1 MEGKTPSIP
10 YIGRCF
16 DIYRSSILRYIETFH
31 TIFDMSKFD
40 ISIHRNFPHD
50 FSIYR
55 SSIFRYIEAF
65 GTILRHLEV
74 RHLGMSQLR
83 YDISIV
89 HQNTKRHLK
98 TMATPN
104 AVHDQNSTIPITL
117 TAPFT
122 GYILSPSPIGGGVA
136 QICPQIK
143 RAEPFEYPKKAMHQL
158 LHRYMVHPS
167 VLLKWNRTAQLT
179 TKGTRKCETLP
190 EDDGCIQ
197 RLRRSEQCFSR
208 SGPSLS
214 P

>member
-1 MEGKTPSIP
+1 MFR
-10 YIGRCF
+10 YISKL
-16 DIYRSSILRYIETFH
+16 DTSIYRNFPYDFRYVEVRY
-31 TIFDMSKFD
+31 FDTSKLSTRVFYISKFD
-40 ISIHRNFPHD
+40 ISI
-50 FSIYR
+50 YR
-55 SSIFRYIEAF
+55 SFRYDSPTSRSSTF
-65 GTILRHLEV
+65 
-74 RHLGMSQLR
+74 R
-83 YDISIV
+83 YVTTSIRYINSAPK
-89 HQNTKRHLK
+89 HK
-98 TMATPN
+98 TSPEDHGYTQRRPRPEQHYSDN
-104 AVHDQNSTIPITL
+104 AHSTFHRLYTIPL
-117 TAPFT
+117 TNR
-122 GYILSPSPIGGGVA
+122 GGVA